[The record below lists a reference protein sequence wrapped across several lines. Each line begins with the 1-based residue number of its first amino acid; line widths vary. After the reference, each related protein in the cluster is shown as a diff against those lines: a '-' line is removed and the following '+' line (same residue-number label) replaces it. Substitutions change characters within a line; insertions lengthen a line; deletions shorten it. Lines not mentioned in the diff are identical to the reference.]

1 MGGFTMAIW
10 AISKSIKV
18 YWAQVYGTHLT
29 LGYLKKTGDF
39 SSNRDPTW
47 FTFNK
52 CLRISA

>member
-1 MGGFTMAIW
+1 MAIW

-18 YWAQVYGTHLT
+18 YWAKVYGTHLT

-47 FTFNK
+47 FT
-52 CLRISA
+52 